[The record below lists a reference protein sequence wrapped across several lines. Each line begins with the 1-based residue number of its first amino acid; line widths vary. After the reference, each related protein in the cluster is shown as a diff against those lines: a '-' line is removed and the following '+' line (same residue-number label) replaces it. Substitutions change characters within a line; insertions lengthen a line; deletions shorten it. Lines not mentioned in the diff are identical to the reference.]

1 MRYDI
6 IKTTDY
12 LLICDD
18 SYINNG
24 VKVLYNNRDI
34 LTTLQFD
41 TWFTK
46 WDFVE
51 KIIPP
56 ANYIRNCKK
65 IIAHRPLN
73 GAPILDGVFI
83 LPSLEDGVKEL
94 FKEEYEQARKRGSQ
108 DYAEGY
114 YGGILDGYEQAREK
128 YKFTKEDILNA
139 IETGYQ
145 CGLGY
150 DDDNPNIALAQ
161 IVYIKDNF
169 IQSLQQP
176 KLPIAFE
183 CEIEPEYKYIGA
195 VKGVKG
201 SGDKIKNKNAG
212 KPKTIT
218 NSEGRVEWV
227 GKYIYN

>member
-6 IKTTDY
+6 IKTEKY
-12 LLICDD
+12 LLVCDD
-18 SYINNG
+18 SEI
-24 VKVLYNNRDI
+24 KVGDWTYNPMKGIIFLSSLGLMISVNS
-34 LTTLQFD
+34 
-41 TWFTK
+41 FT
-46 WDFVE
+46 
-51 KIIPP
+51 
-56 ANYIRNCKK
+56 KK
-65 IIAHRPLN
+65 IIAHLSLN
-73 GAPILDGVFI
+73 GAPYLDGVPVI
-83 LPSLEDGVKEL
+83 PPLPQEDDVKEL

>member
-1 MRYDI
+1 MRYDL
-6 IKTTDY
+6 IKTNEY

-18 SYINNG
+18 SEIKDG
-24 VKVLYNNRDI
+24 DKVLYNNRDI

-65 IIAHRPLN
+65 IIAHLPLN
-73 GAPILDGVFI
+73 GAPVLEGVPV
-83 LPSLEDGVKEL
+83 LSSLSEEDDVKEL

-114 YGGILDGYEQAREK
+114 YGGLLDGYEQARKK
-128 YKFTKEDILNA
+128 YKYTEFNIITAFEYGWNQRHYGKIDENELLE
-139 IETGYQ
+139 IE
-145 CGLGY
+145 
-150 DDDNPNIALAQ
+150 
-161 IVYIKDNF
+161 KRF

-176 KLPIAFE
+176 TPIGFE
-183 CEIEPEYKYIGA
+183 CEMAESHYVSGGLVAQNTIGG
-195 VKGVKG
+195 KGL
-201 SGDKIKNKNAG
+201 IHHTNKSI
-212 KPKTIT
+212 KTIT

-227 GKYIYN
+227 GKYIYE